1 VPAADGILVLDLHS
15 GFLKTKAKRPGIFN
29 QPFQM
34 QDQCFS
40 LYSKAQLI
48 IKIQFH
54 NNLQQGLGAR
64 FKNNKHL
71 LPEHP
76 CFEHT
81 QILTELV

>member
-1 VPAADGILVLDLHS
+1 MLILVYE
-15 GFLKTKAKRPGIFN
+15 
-29 QPFQM
+29 QPKIQM

-54 NNLQQGLGAR
+54 NNLQQGPNIVFDNKGAS
-64 FKNNKHL
+64 NNKHL